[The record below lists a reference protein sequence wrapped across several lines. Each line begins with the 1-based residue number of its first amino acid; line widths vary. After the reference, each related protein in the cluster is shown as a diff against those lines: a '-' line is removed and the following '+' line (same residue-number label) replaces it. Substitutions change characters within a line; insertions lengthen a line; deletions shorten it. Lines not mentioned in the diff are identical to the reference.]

1 MGSTNSAKYNG
12 REVTAIQVMAH
23 YDSFDLSEFKCVRCG
38 VQVEFNRGTDLE
50 HPHFQNLPRVSH
62 LTGCPVSNSSYFIN
76 SHDRSQITTLISTI
90 LTNAKRL
97 QDQSRKHTSGNDR
110 IKQLSGPS
118 TKKMIYQLN
127 SLTNERFEVLPDC
140 ADVKFRTED
149 NNFVKVNDLILTQD
163 EALDRLK
170 TLQKPFICIVRGA
183 ISKPFGSTASGGGYR
198 IALSTNQNGQ
208 YGNKT
213 KFYLYVPKDYVETN
227 VQKFDLYQR
236 CLILCYGEIEFYN
249 DTPQMKIYSLSS
261 QMVRGLTFPK
271 QQ

>member
-1 MGSTNSAKYNG
+1 MSVVPEKSN
-12 REVTAIQVMAH
+12 R
-23 YDSFDLSEFKCVRCG
+23 
-38 VQVEFNRGTDLE
+38 VE
-50 HPHFQNLPRVSH
+50 SS
-62 LTGCPVSNSSYFIN
+62 LTGTRWGFFILA
-76 SHDRSQITTLISTI
+76 SRYGKCKVCWVL
-90 LTNAKRL
+90 RL
-97 QDQSRKHTSGNDR
+97 
-110 IKQLSGPS
+110 P
-118 TKKMIYQLN
+118 
-127 SLTNERFEVLPDC
+127 
-140 ADVKFRTED
+140 
-149 NNFVKVNDLILTQD
+149 
-163 EALDRLK
+163 
-170 TLQKPFICIVRGA
+170 